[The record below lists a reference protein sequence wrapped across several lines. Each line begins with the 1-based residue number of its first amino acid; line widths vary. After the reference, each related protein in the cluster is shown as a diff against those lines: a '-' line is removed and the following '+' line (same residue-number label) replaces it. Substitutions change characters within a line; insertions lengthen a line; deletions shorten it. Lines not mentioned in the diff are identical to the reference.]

1 MIKSNNI
8 FKGGLII
15 FILSALLFACKKD
28 ISEIGVDIVGENPL
42 EVISVDTFSITAYS
56 EIIDSMRTDEL
67 SSHLLGAYVDPVF
80 GTINASIYSQF
91 LLQSGDVD
99 HKFGEGPQLD
109 SIVLYLAYAN
119 NEVYGVDP
127 NNPSENHISI
137 FEVGEQL
144 DRGESYY
151 HFQNLKT
158 KNELLAESV
167 FTPSFD
173 SVEYEEI
180 DGNGDTTLTKKIPPL
195 SIQLSEEF
203 GMRFIEAD
211 TSVYNDLDLF
221 LEEFAGLYITTL
233 DQHLPASEGSLMNIN
248 FLSDDTKII
257 LYYSN
262 NSEDSLKLEFVTNSS
277 TARFGNYNHYEYA
290 DASAAFRSQVI
301 DGDTNLGSNI
311 VYLQSLA
318 GVRTIVKF
326 PYINKIDDYYNYA
339 VNEAK
344 LFLWDAED
352 PLSELS
358 PISSL
363 TITYRVV
370 LEDNDTLYPTIID
383 ANSGE
388 TFFNGNYNT
397 ENRNYSFRI
406 TQHMQRI
413 TAGETNDSEI
423 RIEIIGGAVRP
434 NRSLIYGYN
443 PTDAEKRM
451 KLQVLYTQI
460 DSD

>member
-1 MIKSNNI
+1 M
-8 FKGGLII
+8 
-15 FILSALLFACKKD
+15 
-28 ISEIGVDIVGENPL
+28 
-42 EVISVDTFSITAYS
+42 
-56 EIIDSMRTDEL
+56 
-67 SSHLLGAYVDPVF
+67 
-80 GTINASIYSQF
+80 
-91 LLQSGDVD
+91 
-99 HKFGEGPQLD
+99 
-109 SIVLYLAYAN
+109 
-119 NEVYGVDP
+119 
-127 NNPSENHISI
+127 
-137 FEVGEQL
+137 
-144 DRGESYY
+144 
-151 HFQNLKT
+151 
-158 KNELLAESV
+158 
-167 FTPSFD
+167 
-173 SVEYEEI
+173 
-180 DGNGDTTLTKKIPPL
+180 
-195 SIQLSEEF
+195 
-203 GMRFIEAD
+203 
-211 TSVYNDLDLF
+211 
-221 LEEFAGLYITTL
+221 
-233 DQHLPASEGSLMNIN
+233 
-248 FLSDDTKII
+248 
-257 LYYSN
+257 
-262 NSEDSLKLEFVTNSS
+262 
-277 TARFGNYNHYEYA
+277 
-290 DASAAFRSQVI
+290 
-301 DGDTNLGSNI
+301 